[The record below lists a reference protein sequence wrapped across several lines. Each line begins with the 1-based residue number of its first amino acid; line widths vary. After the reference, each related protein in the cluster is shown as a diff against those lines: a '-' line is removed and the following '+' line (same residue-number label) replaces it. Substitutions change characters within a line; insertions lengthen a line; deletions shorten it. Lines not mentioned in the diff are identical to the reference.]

1 VCVCVDCTENLPTDI
16 QPHHTAEGGSAG
28 DYSISVLPHGLR
40 GASQAG
46 NSSDVVAHLVDLRR
60 KKEELEQ
67 QERELDEQ
75 YQRMQQCLR
84 NISEDTTNDQYP
96 ATQPVLALACGQ
108 RIE

>member
-46 NSSDVVAHLVDLRR
+46 NSSDVVAHLVDLHR

-96 ATQPVLALACGQ
+96 PTQPVLALACGQ

>member
-1 VCVCVDCTENLPTDI
+1 MAQRSYLEISSLTILLKVGVQVI
-16 QPHHTAEGGSAG
+16 MAF
-28 DYSISVLPHGLR
+28 ISVLPHGLR

-96 ATQPVLALACGQ
+96 LTQPVLTLACGQ
-108 RIE
+108 HIE